1 MFISTGL
8 VFGFGASL
16 LSLAAYILV
25 LFGISGLLVL
35 SGAYFAER
43 VSLGQLTVAS
53 IAFSQVQLSLSFQI
67 DRADSFAGLF
77 ASLDRVGGGKQQRVS
92 FARLLLQRPLLVVLD
107 EATSALDLETEAH
120 LYGLVC
126 GGSTTVISV
135 GHRPSL
141 RAFHQREL
149 RLDGVGGCS
158 LEAIHAPNVRP

>member
-77 ASLDRVGGGKQQRVS
+77 ASLDRVGGGNS
-92 FARLLLQRPLLVVLD
+92 
-107 EATSALDLETEAH
+107 S
-120 LYGLVC
+120 G
-126 GGSTTVISV
+126 
-135 GHRPSL
+135 
-141 RAFHQREL
+141 
-149 RLDGVGGCS
+149 
-158 LEAIHAPNVRP
+158 